1 MSSELVTSLY
11 IGASVLFILSLGGLS
26 NEEKAKRAVWFG
38 IVGMIIAIV
47 GTIFGPKIIY
57 YQKILKIM
65 FYLWNID
72 QNIHF
77 GQNLAEKKKNL
88 KFVTIND

>member
-57 YQKILKIM
+57 HKCFEAN
-65 FYLWNID
+65 FYFYNLFHWD
-72 QNIHF
+72 YFDYLCIH
-77 GQNLAEKKKNL
+77 N
-88 KFVTIND
+88 